1 VDLRQLREQIDAI
14 DRQIIELLHKRGECA
29 REVGRIKNERGDPYY
44 VPAREK
50 EIMERLTNLV
60 PGAFPK
66 EAIAAVYKEIIS
78 ACLSLQKTIRVSYLG
93 PEASYHHIAGL
104 THFGSSAIFV
114 AVNSIDEIFSEVERN
129 RADYGIAAI
138 ENSFEGSVNATM
150 DRFVMSPLRIVA
162 ETYLPVVHSLIS
174 HGELSQIKRIYS
186 HGQAIAQCRLW
197 LERNLPNAEILVT
210 SSTAHGVLM
219 AKDDP
224 ESAAIA
230 SHLASEMFGVPIK
243 VRGIEDSAGNTTRFF
258 VLGREEIPPSGDDK
272 TALTIFIRDQVG
284 ALYTTLEPMKKHG
297 LNLTNL
303 VSRPTRREAWQY
315 MFFVELEGHV
325 QDSHV
330 AAALQDLTSRS
341 IYLKV
346 LGSFPRGDSGK
357 VCSNVF

>member
-1 VDLRQLREQIDAI
+1 MDLNQLREEIDSI
-14 DRQIIELLHKRGECA
+14 DKQIIELLHKRGECA
-29 REVGRIKNERGDPYY
+29 RKVGRIKNERGDPYY

-60 PGAFPK
+60 PGTFPK
-66 EAIAAVYKEIIS
+66 EAIASVYKEIIS

-93 PEASYHHIAGL
+93 PEASYHHMAGL
-104 THFGSSAIFV
+104 SHFGSSAVFV
-114 AVNSIDEIFSEVERN
+114 PVNSIDGIFSEVERN

-138 ENSFEGSVNATM
+138 ENSFEGGVSATM
-150 DRFVMSPLRIVA
+150 DRFVTSPLRIVA

-174 HGELSQIKRIYS
+174 HGELEQIKRVYS

-197 LERNLPNAEILVT
+197 LERNLPNAEVLVT
-210 SSTAHGVLM
+210 SSTAHGVIM
-219 AKDDP
+219 AKEDP

-230 SHLASEMFGVPIK
+230 SHLASQLFGVPIK
-243 VRGIEDSAGNTTRFF
+243 VRGIEDSVGNTTRFF
-258 VLGREEIPPSGDDK
+258 ILGREEVQPSGDDK
-272 TALTIFIRDQVG
+272 TALTIFIRDEVG
-284 ALYTTLEPMKKHG
+284 ALYKTLEPMKRHG

-325 QDSHV
+325 QEDYVS
-330 AAALQDLTSRS
+330 AALQELSSSS
-341 IYLKV
+341 IYSKV

-357 VCSNVF
+357 VCSNTF